1 MPDTPAT
8 PETQYYV
15 GSTTKAQVA
24 ATLAHLID
32 SKAYPKLSLGW
43 KTPIASIIPDD
54 FVIQDEWATKHLT
67 LEDAVTHRTGMPRYD
82 HSWHR
87 ERNGSAVT
95 LKDMVRNLRNLPGLK
110 VEPRTEWHYC
120 NMMYLVL
127 SHVIETVTG
136 KGLEEVM
143 KETIWEPLGM
153 GKTYLERKSDDGLAK
168 SYVWREEKGE
178 FERMPYFEGEVA
190 GGAGGVVSNVVDYAK
205 WLNCLINEEKP
216 FSKDAHKDIRTPRII
231 QRAKPDGFSD
241 VDLYGLGWWRQ
252 VIHGEVAYK
261 HAGSTSS
268 YGAETF
274 WFPEL
279 KYGLV
284 AFANGEAVSNYA
296 EIIILRRLIQDK
308 LGVPEEKRLDI
319 EKILKDMVK
328 KSAEDVENAEEL
340 LYPKEERGDKKPSVG
355 VEELVGDY
363 ENAGFGR
370 LRLVKKEVD
379 GEEMLV
385 ANRGE
390 MLFAYEVRMKWV
402 VGDEWIVYHVPGNG
416 LRSGMEFYKGRF
428 VVEGGR
434 VKELVVE
441 YSDRFSDLAD
451 GSVSYARV

>member
-1 MPDTPAT
+1 M
-8 PETQYYV
+8 
-15 GSTTKAQVA
+15 
-24 ATLAHLID
+24 
-32 SKAYPKLSLGW
+32 
-43 KTPIASIIPDD
+43 
-54 FVIQDEWATKHLT
+54 IQDEWATKHLT

-82 HSWHR
+82 MSWHR
-87 ERNGSAVT
+87 ERNGRPVT
-95 LKDMVRNLRNLPGLK
+95 LKDMIRNLRNLPGLK

-136 KGLEEVM
+136 RGLEEVM
-143 KETIWEPLGM
+143 REVIWEPLGM
-153 GKTYLERKSDDGLAK
+153 KSTYLERKSDEGLAK

-178 FERMPYFEGEVA
+178 FERMPYFDGELA

-216 FSKDAHKDIRTPRII
+216 FSKEAHADIRTPRII

-284 AFANGEAVSNYA
+284 AFANGEGVSNYA
-296 EIIILRRLIQDK
+296 EMIILRRLIQDK
-308 LGVPEEKRLDI
+308 LGVPEEKRIDT
-319 EKILKDMVK
+319 EKILKDMRK
-328 KSAEDVENAEEL
+328 KSAEDLDKAEEL
-340 LYPKEERGDKKPSVG
+340 LFPKKEEKKPTVEVG
-355 VEELVGDY
+355 ELVGDY
-363 ENAGFGR
+363 EDKGFGR

-385 ANRGE
+385 ASRE
-390 MLFAYEVRMKWV
+390 EILFGYEVRMKWV
-402 VGDEWIVYHVPGNG
+402 MGDEWIVYHVPGSRV
-416 LRSGMEFYKGRF
+416 RSGMEFYKGRF
-428 VVEGGR
+428 NFGEGKE
-434 VKELVVE
+434 VKELVIE

-451 GSVSYARV
+451 GPVTYTRI